1 MLRRLGG
8 LLSLWLCLYLAGGHW
23 AVLQTVAWS
32 GMILNYSRVHG
43 LQKGVEE
50 TFDGKHPCPM
60 CKKVTEGVHNE
71 SAQPDKQQQQA
82 SKTDKKPATCT
93 AQTAPSTPRG
103 IPTRPVLPRD
113 LIGFSARS
121 ETPPVPPPKRIS

>member
-1 MLRRLGG
+1 MLRRMGC

-32 GMILNYSRVHG
+32 GMVLDYSRVHG

-60 CKKVTEGVHNE
+60 CKKVAEGVHKE
-71 SAQPDKQQQQA
+71 STQPDKQQQQA
-82 SKTDKKPATCT
+82 SKADKKSATCT
-93 AQTAPSTPRG
+93 AQVAALHPRG
-103 IPTRPVLPRD
+103 IPIQPLLPRD
-113 LIGFSARS
+113 LIGFNTRS